1 MMRYRLLFG
10 AAFTLTLGGLA
21 ACGGSSSETPPPLQ
35 PDPVGFRY
43 APPFAAPIAE
53 EADAGEAP
61 RISPAV
67 NEPAVNEP
75 EPNPKPRVPARATWG
90 AGPAV
95 H

>member
-10 AAFTLTLGGLA
+10 AALSLTLGALA

-35 PDPVGFRY
+35 PDPAGFRY
-43 APPFAAPIAE
+43 APPFAPPITE

-61 RISPAV
+61 RVSPAI
-67 NEPAVNEP
+67 NEP
-75 EPNPKPRVPARATWG
+75 EPNPKPRVPAPTTWG